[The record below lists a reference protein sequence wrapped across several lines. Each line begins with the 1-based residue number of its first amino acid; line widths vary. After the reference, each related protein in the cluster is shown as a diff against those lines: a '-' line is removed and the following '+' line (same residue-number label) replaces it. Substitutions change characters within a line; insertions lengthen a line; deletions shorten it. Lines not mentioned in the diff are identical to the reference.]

1 MMRRKLV
8 AGNWKMH
15 GLRAQLPEI
24 EAIAAAA
31 AANPSVDAALCVP
44 YTLIHPA
51 AQVAG
56 ALPIGAQD
64 LHEADKGAHT
74 GCVSAPMLVEEGAT
88 LTIVGHSERRG
99 DQHETSHDAYMKAAA
114 AHRHGLQ
121 VILCCGELE
130 AERAAGRAERIV
142 QSQIE
147 KSLPDDA
154 DPSWL
159 TLAYEPRWAIGTG
172 KTPTPEEIASM
183 HAIIRAKLRMMI
195 GEEKADGIRILYGGS
210 VTGANAAQILA
221 LDNVD
226 GALVGGASLTAE
238 KFVPIIEGAAS
249 VS

>member
-1 MMRRKLV
+1 MRRKLV

-15 GLRAQLPEI
+15 GLRAQLPEV

-31 AANPSVDAALCVP
+31 AAAPAVDVALCVP
-44 YTLIHPA
+44 FTLIHPA

-56 ALPIGAQD
+56 GLPIGAQD
-64 LHEADKGAHT
+64 LHEADQGAHT
-74 GCVSAPMLVEEGAT
+74 GCISAPMLVEEGAT

-114 AHRHGLQ
+114 AHRHGLG

-172 KTPTPEEIASM
+172 KTPTPDEIASM
-183 HAIIRAKLRMMI
+183 HAILRAKLRMMI
-195 GEEKADGIRILYGGS
+195 GEAKADGMRILYGGS
-210 VTGANAAQILA
+210 GAGGNAAHILA

-238 KFVPIIEGAAS
+238 KFIPIIEGAAS